1 MKRTLLFSVSAAVVL
16 FAVAALAGVGRPAPA
31 IGAGAASTTQP
42 SLVTTNGHGDVTAV
56 PDEAVI
62 SAGVNTHAA
71 TAAAAL
77 SQNARLMQQ
86 VIAALKNA
94 GGSDL
99 RTQEVSLN
107 PQTNDQGNVTGYVAQ
122 DTVSAKA
129 RIAAAGALI
138 DAAVGA
144 GANTVDGPS
153 LDVSD
158 SDALY
163 RDALK
168 HAVADARAKAQ
179 ALAQAGGFNV
189 GPVFSVSEGSAAPQ
203 PLDRAAA
210 APAVAAPTP
219 VEPGTQDVTADVTV
233 SFLIR

>member
-1 MKRTLLFSVSAAVVL
+1 ML

-62 SAGVNTHAA
+62 SAGVNTHGA

-144 GANTVDGPS
+144 GANTVDGPAS
-153 LDVSD
+153 TSPTATRSTATRSSTRSRTLVPRHRRSP
-158 SDALY
+158 
-163 RDALK
+163 R
-168 HAVADARAKAQ
+168 RA
-179 ALAQAGGFNV
+179 GSTV

-219 VEPGTQDVTADVTV
+219 VEPGRRT
-233 SFLIR
+233 